1 MSKMNNISDGEWEIM
16 KCLWNVEY
24 STLPELTTKLKN
36 SKNWSNRAIQMM
48 LTRMEKK
55 ELVKSMKE
63 YSPIRYAAIVKE
75 EECIKNE
82 NAFFLKKVYNGSIS
96 KMFMNFT
103 EELSEEEID
112 ELRELLNSK
121 K

>member
-1 MSKMNNISDGEWEIM
+1 MTKMNNISDGEWEIM

-24 STLPELTTKLKN
+24 STLPELTTKLKA

-63 YSPIRYAAIVKE
+63 FSPIRYAAIVQE
-75 EECIKNE
+75 DECVKNE

-96 KMFMNFT
+96 KMLMNFT
-103 EELSEEEID
+103 EELSDEEIE
-112 ELRELLNSK
+112 ELRELLNK
-121 K
+121 KK